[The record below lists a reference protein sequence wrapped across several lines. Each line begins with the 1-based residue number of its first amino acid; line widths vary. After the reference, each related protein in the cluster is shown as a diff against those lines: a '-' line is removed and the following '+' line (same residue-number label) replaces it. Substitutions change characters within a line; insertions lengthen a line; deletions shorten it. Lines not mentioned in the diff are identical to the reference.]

1 MKRDVER
8 DLPSGGDGQPL
19 GERLFQQIVDIIHSG
34 ELAPG
39 SEVNE
44 ALLAQRFGVSRGPVR
59 EALRRLQGVGLI
71 ARAPY
76 LRARVVMLDAA
87 QVVDLFQMRE
97 ALEGMACRLAAERMS
112 GHDAA
117 QLLADLEADRR
128 QWIGG
133 PQEPQGR
140 SFDFHQRVVE
150 GSQNQRIAETL
161 NGDLHQLFRLYRRQS
176 GADLQRKNVAYLEH
190 WQIIRSII
198 TRDPDLAESLM
209 RSHVARASA
218 NLVRTVHPPGQD
230 VATGAMLGVPRR
242 RTSSGMRG

>member
-1 MKRDVER
+1 MTTDAEPNPPM
-8 DLPSGGDGQPL
+8 LAENQPL
-19 GERLFQQIVDIIHSG
+19 GEKLFQHIVDIIHSG
-34 ELAPG
+34 EFAPG

-71 ARAPY
+71 SRAPY
-76 LRARVVMLDAA
+76 LRARVVHLDAA

-97 ALEGMACRLAAERMS
+97 AMEGMACRLAAERMS
-112 GHDAA
+112 SEDAA
-117 QLLADLEADRR
+117 RLLADLEADRR
-128 QWIGG
+128 EWSGG
-133 PQEPQGR
+133 QQTAKDR

-176 GADLQRKNVAYLEH
+176 GADTQRKSAAYLEH
-190 WQIIRSII
+190 WQIMRAII

-209 RSHVARASA
+209 RSHVARAAA
-218 NLVRTVHPPGQD
+218 NLVRATQPEATPATVTP
-230 VATGAMLGVPRR
+230 ARSPRR
-242 RTSSGMRG
+242 QQRRSA

>member
-1 MKRDVER
+1 MTNEAGRGTPALGEN
-8 DLPSGGDGQPL
+8 QPL

-34 ELAPG
+34 EFPPG

-44 ALLAQRFGVSRGPVR
+44 AVLAQRFGVSRGPVR

-71 ARAPY
+71 SRAPY
-76 LRARVVMLDAA
+76 LRARVVHLDAA

-97 ALEGMACRLAAERMS
+97 AMEGMACRLAAERMS
-112 GHDAA
+112 GEDAA
-117 QLLADLEADRR
+117 RLLADLEADRR
-128 QWIGG
+128 AWIGG
-133 PQEPQGR
+133 QQSAER

-176 GADLQRKNVAYLEH
+176 GADTKRKNAAYLEH
-190 WQIIRSII
+190 WQIMRAII

-218 NLVRTVHPPGQD
+218 NLVR
-230 VATGAMLGVPRR
+230 ATQPEAAAAPAGAPRR
-242 RTSSGMRG
+242 QRRSA